1 MNTVVPLP
9 VKPRPPRHRPL
20 VCHGVYGRPGG
31 LDQPGDSTATA
42 RGVSSAIL
50 SPTRPRSVDHFEDFL
65 DMVHRCGVFYAPPS
79 IAANRAASDS
89 TCPASSWTALINGA
103 ISSP

>member
-20 VCHGVYGRPGG
+20 VCQGVYGRPGG

-50 SPTRPRSVDHFEDFL
+50 SPTRPRSVASCRD
-65 DMVHRCGVFYAPPS
+65 RCGVFYARLPAPP
-79 IAANRAASDS
+79 
-89 TCPASSWTALINGA
+89 PA
-103 ISSP
+103 P

>member
-1 MNTVVPLP
+1 MTDPADL
-9 VKPRPPRHRPL
+9 PPRDIPDDL
-20 VCHGVYGRPGG
+20 VV
-31 LDQPGDSTATA
+31 TATA

-79 IAANRAASDS
+79 IAATRAVSAS
-89 TCPASSWTALINGA
+89 TCPASSCTALINGA